1 MGGNMNN
8 DNQKYTKIIFIII
21 GVAFILVGGYAYF
34 AKKDFFY
41 LALSILFGLLSISI
55 GFVFSLQLE
64 EKFPHQEESE
74 SNEDGL

>member
-1 MGGNMNN
+1 MNN

-34 AKKDFFY
+34 TKNDFFY

-64 EKFPHQEESE
+64 QKFPHQEESE
-74 SNEDGL
+74 SNEEGL